1 MTQIA
6 ARARVHGGHQLELRR
21 ISGLAGGARN
31 VDFPRFQRLAQHF
44 QHAAVEFGQLIQKQ
58 YAVMR
63 QRNFAGF
70 RIGTAAH
77 QCRRAGG
84 MVRIPKRAARV
95 QVQAALLAGQQGA
108 QRPHAHQFVIGQRRQ
123 DGRQPL
129 RQHGFACAG
138 WPHHQQAVSARRGNF
153 QR

>member
-1 MTQIA
+1 MAQIA
-6 ARARVHGGHQLELRR
+6 ARARVHGSYQLELRR
-21 ISGLAGGARN
+21 ISGLAGSARN
-31 VDFPRFQRLAQHF
+31 VDFSRFQRLAQHF
-44 QHAAVEFGQLIQKQ
+44 QHTAVKFGQLIQKQ
-58 YAVMR
+58 YAVMC

-70 RIGTAAH
+70 WVGTAAH

-84 MVRIPKRAARV
+84 MVRISERAARI
-95 QVQAALLAGQQGA
+95 QVQAALLAGQQGT